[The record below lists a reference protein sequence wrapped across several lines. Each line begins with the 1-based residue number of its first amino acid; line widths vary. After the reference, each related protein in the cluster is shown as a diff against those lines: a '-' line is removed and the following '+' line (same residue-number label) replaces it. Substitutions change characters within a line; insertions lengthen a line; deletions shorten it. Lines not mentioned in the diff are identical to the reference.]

1 MLLEGKV
8 AVVTG
13 ASRGIGLAIAVGLA
27 EAGADVVCVAT
38 RAESAGGAARAV
50 EATGRRA
57 MAVGVDVSDPDATD
71 EIFEA
76 AKELGGCHILVNNA
90 GITRDNLLVRMKPED
105 WDRVM
110 EVNLRGAF
118 LCTKAAVRPM
128 MKAKFGRIINIS
140 SVSGLSGNP
149 GQANYAA
156 SKAGLIAFTKTV
168 AREVA
173 SRGITANVVCP
184 GFITTDMTN
193 ELSDETKQSAEAVI
207 PLQRFGAPE
216 DIAQAVTYL
225 ASDAAAYVTGA
236 VLTVDGG
243 LSL

>member
-1 MLLEGKV
+1 MSLEGKV
-8 AVVTG
+8 AIVTG
-13 ASRGIGLAIAVGLA
+13 ASRGIGLAIAEGLA

-38 RAESAGGAARAV
+38 RAESAGKAAAAV
-50 EATGRRA
+50 EAKGRKA
-57 MAVGVDVSDPDATD
+57 KAVGVDVSDPEATD
-71 EIFEA
+71 AIFEA

-118 LCTKAAVRPM
+118 LTTKAAVRPM

-140 SVSGLSGNP
+140 SVSGLSGNA
-149 GQANYAA
+149 GQANYSA

-168 AREVA
+168 AKEVA

-184 GFITTDMTN
+184 GFITTDMTD
-193 ELSDETKQSAEAVI
+193 ELSDEVKQGAQATI
-207 PLQRFGAPE
+207 PLARFGAPE

-225 ASDAAAYVTGA
+225 ASEQAGYVTGA

>member
-1 MLLEGKV
+1 MSLEGKV
-8 AVVTG
+8 AIVTG
-13 ASRGIGLAIAVGLA
+13 ASRGIGLAIAEGLA

-38 RAESAGGAARAV
+38 REESAGKAAAAV
-50 EATGRRA
+50 EAKGRKA
-57 MAVGVDVSDPDATD
+57 KAVGVDVSDPDATGK
-71 EIFEA
+71 IFDA

-90 GITRDNLLVRMKPED
+90 GITRDNLLMRMKPED

-118 LCTKAAVRPM
+118 LTTKAALRPM
-128 MKAKFGRIINIS
+128 MKAKSGRIINIS
-140 SVSGLSGNP
+140 SVSGLSGNA
-149 GQANYAA
+149 GQANYSA

-168 AREVA
+168 AKEVA

-184 GFITTDMTN
+184 GFITTDMTD
-193 ELSDETKQSAEAVI
+193 ELSDEVKQGAQATI
-207 PLQRFGAPE
+207 PLARFGAPE

-225 ASDAAAYVTGA
+225 ASEQAGYVTGA

>member
-1 MLLEGKV
+1 MSLEGKV
-8 AVVTG
+8 AIVTG
-13 ASRGIGLAIAVGLA
+13 ASRGIGLAIAEGLA

-38 RAESAGGAARAV
+38 REASAGIAAKAV
-50 EATGRRA
+50 EAKGRKA
-57 MAVGVDVSDPDATD
+57 KAVGIDVSDPEATD
-71 EIFEA
+71 QIFAA

-118 LCTKAAVRPM
+118 LTTKGAVRPM

-140 SVSGLSGNP
+140 SVSGLSGNA
-149 GQANYAA
+149 GQANYSA

-168 AREVA
+168 AKEVA

-184 GFITTDMTN
+184 GFITTDMTD
-193 ELSDETKQSAEAVI
+193 ELSDEVKAGAQATI
-207 PLQRFGAPE
+207 PLARFGAPQ

-225 ASDAAAYVTGA
+225 ASDAAGYVTGA